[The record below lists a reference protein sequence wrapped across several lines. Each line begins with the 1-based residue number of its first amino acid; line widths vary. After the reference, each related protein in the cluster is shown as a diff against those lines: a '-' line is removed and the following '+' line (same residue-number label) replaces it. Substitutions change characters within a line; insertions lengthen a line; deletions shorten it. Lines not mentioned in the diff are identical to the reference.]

1 MSLQEVKAAGAK
13 RKKRKRLGRGHGSGT
28 GKTCGT
34 GENGQRSRSGSFG
47 NVYFE
52 GGQTPLFR
60 RLPKRGFSPSPNKP
74 VELDV
79 TRLNGFDDGTT
90 VDIQV
95 LREAGLVRKKDKKVK
110 IIGNGKLEKR
120 LTIKAA
126 GFSAGAAK
134 IIEEAGGKVER
145 IQ

>member
-1 MSLQEVKAAGAK
+1 MNLHEIKAAGAK
-13 RKKRKRLGRGHGSGT
+13 RKKRKRVGRGEGSGT

-60 RLPKRGFSPSPNKP
+60 RLPKRGFSPSQNKP
-74 VELDV
+74 VEVNLV
-79 TRLNGFDDGTT
+79 RLNRFDDGTT
-90 VDIQV
+90 VDIEA
-95 LREAGLVRKKDKKVK
+95 LREAGIVRKKDKRVK

-134 IIEEAGGKVER
+134 IIEEAGGKAER
-145 IQ
+145 I

>member
-1 MSLQEVKAAGAK
+1 MNLHEIKALGS
-13 RKKRKRLGRGHGSGT
+13 KKKIRKRVGRGEGSGG
-28 GKTCGT
+28 GKTSGT

-47 NVYFE
+47 CVYFE

-60 RLPKRGFSPSPNKP
+60 RLPKRGFSPGRNRP
-74 VELDV
+74 VEVDV
-79 TRLNGFDDGTT
+79 TRLNIFDEGTT

-95 LREAGLVRKKDKKVK
+95 LREAGIVRKKDKKVK
-110 IIGNGKLEKR
+110 IIGNGKIEKR

-126 GFSAGAAK
+126 GFSAAAAK

-145 IQ
+145 I